1 MSVLKRNI
9 LFLLV
14 SQGATWLVTIFL
26 LILGPRKLGSD
37 GFGRAQFAL
46 AFVGFFNLI
55 GSLGTYQYIVKHIAR
70 DPAEL
75 GRLVISALRL
85 KMVMGVVLAALAL
98 GTGWLLGYDG
108 EVLTLIAIG
117 LVGMMLSLLN
127 EMVLA
132 GLAGVELIAGSAVWQ
147 TVQVYVGSILAIVVL
162 LTTKSLYAYLACFS
176 LALAV
181 PLVANF
187 LTLRPHLRHVARR
200 SPVTWRVLIVGGI
213 PMFALAALSLLYSTI
228 DIPIVE
234 AVSGDEVVGWYT
246 LAYRWV
252 LMPIFINTIVATAF
266 LPQMSA
272 LAATAPERF
281 CALTNRAI
289 KMVMAITIPGAV
301 GILLISSDLID
312 LLYGPAYEQSVVL
325 MQLLAPFVPLVA
337 LNTVLGTALV
347 ASDRHHRY
355 IWVAAAAAVFN
366 PPIAFLAIRLANDRY
381 DGNGYIGAAIVT
393 VLTEIFITVC
403 AMKMRRR
410 GVFDRG
416 TTWFCARCLLAA
428 GAMAAAVFL
437 LRDGGLF
444 VKVGVGAVVYG
455 LASLAVGNVSV
466 AAVKG
471 SLDSVRRAGAGE
483 QLTDVSG
490 PAETAEPMGK
500 S

>member
-132 GLAGVELIAGSAVWQ
+132 GLAGLELIAGSAVWQ

-234 AVSGDEVVGWYT
+234 AVSG
-246 LAYRWV
+246 A
-252 LMPIFINTIVATAF
+252 IA
-266 LPQMSA
+266 SA
-272 LAATAPERF
+272 GTRSFSP
-281 CALTNRAI
+281 CA
-289 KMVMAITIPGAV
+289 
-301 GILLISSDLID
+301 
-312 LLYGPAYEQSVVL
+312 
-325 MQLLAPFVPLVA
+325 
-337 LNTVLGTALV
+337 
-347 ASDRHHRY
+347 
-355 IWVAAAAAVFN
+355 
-366 PPIAFLAIRLANDRY
+366 
-381 DGNGYIGAAIVT
+381 
-393 VLTEIFITVC
+393 
-403 AMKMRRR
+403 
-410 GVFDRG
+410 
-416 TTWFCARCLLAA
+416 
-428 GAMAAAVFL
+428 
-437 LRDGGLF
+437 
-444 VKVGVGAVVYG
+444 
-455 LASLAVGNVSV
+455 
-466 AAVKG
+466 
-471 SLDSVRRAGAGE
+471 
-483 QLTDVSG
+483 
-490 PAETAEPMGK
+490 
-500 S
+500 

>member
-1 MSVLKRNI
+1 MTLVLALCAAAAPQARVTAIVADRVVTVTGGIVENGVILIKNGKIEKIAPRLTPPPGAEIVEAGTLAAYPGMILARTRIGLSAGQGSVVETLWPYDGRYDRI
-9 LFLLV
+9 RACGFTALGLVPAGGDLV
-14 SQGATWLVTIFL
+14 SGLGAVARPLARAKDEIVLGKSDFLCMNFSAAQARALPGLLRPEGQG
-26 LILGPRKLGSD
+26 P
-37 GFGRAQFAL
+37 
-46 AFVGFFNLI
+46 
-55 GSLGTYQYIVKHIAR
+55 
-70 DPAEL
+70 
-75 GRLVISALRL
+75 
-85 KMVMGVVLAALAL
+85 
-98 GTGWLLGYDG
+98 
-108 EVLTLIAIG
+108 
-117 LVGMMLSLLN
+117 
-127 EMVLA
+127 
-132 GLAGVELIAGSAVWQ
+132 
-147 TVQVYVGSILAIVVL
+147 
-162 LTTKSLYAYLACFS
+162 

-347 ASDRHHRY
+347 ASDRHHRH

-381 DGNGYIGAAIVT
+381 DGNGAIGAAIVT